1 MNGRPGSL
9 FRQANFRNL
18 WFGQTLSLFAAEITA
33 GVIPLLAALTLN
45 ASVLE
50 MGVLSAVSFLP
61 YLVISLFAGV
71 WLDRLPKR
79 PVIVAA
85 DLGRGVL
92 LLLVPLAA
100 VLDLLSM
107 PFLLVIAVLIGI
119 GTVIADIGSASFLPS
134 VVGRRDLVD
143 GNGKLEISNNASRM
157 AGEAVGGA
165 LVQVLTAPFALLF
178 NTVAYAVSAVFT
190 QRIKVNPDA
199 EPEDEDDEDDEE
211 QPDARK
217 PDFWREVGEGLRFVF
232 GNPIVR
238 TLAITALLFNLFT
251 FFIEPVFLIFITRT
265 LGLEPIYIGLILS
278 SSGVGGVVGAL
289 ISGWVSRRMPL
300 GTLLVVTQWLA
311 GGASLLIPV
320 ATLVPKPAAVV
331 LIIVMHFVDAVMVIV
346 YNVNQRSYRS
356 AVTPDALQGRMNA
369 SIRMIVMGVCPLGA
383 LLGGVVGNALSATT
397 ALVIGSL
404 GILSSGVYIA
414 CTRIRSVKEIPTEQ
428 PTS

>member
-1 MNGRPGSL
+1 MNGRTGSL

-85 DLGRGVL
+85 DLARGVL

-157 AGEAVGGA
+157 AGEAVGGV

-178 NTVAYAVSAVFT
+178 NTVAYAASAVFT
-190 QRIKVNPDA
+190 QRIRVDPDA
-199 EPEDEDDEDDEE
+199 PPEDDDDDEE

-278 SSGVGGVVGAL
+278 SSGVGGVVGAM
-289 ISGWVSRRMPL
+289 ISGWVSRKLPL

-383 LLGGVVGNALSATT
+383 LLGGVVGNVLSATT
-397 ALVIGSL
+397 ALIIGSL

-414 CTRIRSVKEIPTEQ
+414 FTRIRSVKEIPTEQ

>member
-1 MNGRPGSL
+1 MNGRTGSL

-85 DLGRGVL
+85 DLARGVL

-157 AGEAVGGA
+157 AGEAVGGV

-178 NTVAYAVSAVFT
+178 NTVAYAASAVFT
-190 QRIKVNPDA
+190 RRIRVDPDA
-199 EPEDEDDEDDEE
+199 APEDDDDDEE

-265 LGLEPIYIGLILS
+265 LALEPIYIGLILS
-278 SSGVGGVVGAL
+278 SSGVGGVVGAM
-289 ISGWVSRRMPL
+289 ISGWVSRKLPL

-383 LLGGVVGNALSATT
+383 LLGGVVGNVLSATT
-397 ALVIGSL
+397 ALIIGAV

-414 CTRIRSVKEIPTEQ
+414 STRIRSVKEIPTEQ

>member
-9 FRQANFRNL
+9 FQQANFRNL

-85 DLGRGVL
+85 DLARGVL

-107 PFLLVIAVLIGI
+107 PFLLVIAVLIGV

-157 AGEAVGGA
+157 AGEAVGGV

-178 NTVAYAVSAVFT
+178 NTVAYAASAVFT
-190 QRIKVNPDA
+190 QRIRVDPDV
-199 EPEDEDDEDDEE
+199 EPEVDEDDEE

-265 LGLEPIYIGLILS
+265 LALEPIYIGLILS
-278 SSGVGGVVGAL
+278 SSGVGGVVGAM
-289 ISGWVSRRMPL
+289 ISGRVSRKLPL
-300 GTLLVVTQWLA
+300 GTLLVVTQVLA
-311 GGASLLIPV
+311 GAASLLIPV

-397 ALVIGSL
+397 ALIIGSV

-414 CTRIRSVKEIPTEQ
+414 FTRIRSVKEIPTEQ
-428 PTS
+428 PAS

>member
-1 MNGRPGSL
+1 MNGQPGSL

-61 YLVISLFAGV
+61 YLVVSLFAGV

-85 DLGRGVL
+85 DLGRGIL

-107 PFLLVIAVLIGI
+107 PFLLVIAVLIGV

-134 VVGRRDLVD
+134 VVSRRDLVD

-178 NTVAYAVSAVFT
+178 NTVAYALSAVFT
-190 QRIKVNPDA
+190 QRIKVDPHA
-199 EPEDEDDEDDEE
+199 EPEDEEE

-265 LGLEPIYIGLILS
+265 LALEPIYIGLILS
-278 SSGVGGVVGAL
+278 SSGVGGVVGAV
-289 ISGWVSRRMPL
+289 ISGWVSRKLPL

-311 GGASLLIPV
+311 GGASLLVPV

-383 LLGGVVGNALSATT
+383 LLGGVVGNVLSATT
-397 ALVIGSL
+397 ALIIGSI

-428 PTS
+428 PAA

>member
-1 MNGRPGSL
+1 MNGQPGSL

-33 GVIPLLAALTLN
+33 GVIPLLAALTLD

-61 YLVISLFAGV
+61 YLVVSLFAGV

-79 PVIVAA
+79 PVIIAA

-107 PFLLVIAVLIGI
+107 PFLLVIAVLIGV
-119 GTVIADIGSASFLPS
+119 GTVVADIGSASFLPS

-178 NTVAYAVSAVFT
+178 NTAAYALSAVFT
-190 QRIKVNPDA
+190 QRIKVDPHA
-199 EPEDEDDEDDEE
+199 EPEDEDDEE

-238 TLAITALLFNLFT
+238 TLAVTALLFNLFT

-265 LGLEPIYIGLILS
+265 LALEPIYIGLILS
-278 SSGVGGVVGAL
+278 SSGVGGVVGAV
-289 ISGWVSRRMPL
+289 ISGWVSRKLPL

-311 GGASLLIPV
+311 GGASLLVPV

-383 LLGGVVGNALSATT
+383 LLGGVVGNVLSATT
-397 ALVIGSL
+397 ALVIGSI
-404 GILSSGVYIA
+404 GILSSGAYIA

-428 PTS
+428 PAG

>member
-9 FRQANFRNL
+9 FQQANFRNL

-85 DLGRGVL
+85 DLARGVL

-107 PFLLVIAVLIGI
+107 PFLLLIAVLIGV
-119 GTVIADIGSASFLPS
+119 GTVVADIGSASFLPS

-157 AGEAVGGA
+157 AGEAVGGV

-178 NTVAYAVSAVFT
+178 NTVAYAASAVFT
-190 QRIKVNPDA
+190 QRIRVD
-199 EPEDEDDEDDEE
+199 PEVKPEVDEDDEE

-265 LGLEPIYIGLILS
+265 LALEPIYIGLILS
-278 SSGVGGVVGAL
+278 SSGVGGVVGAM
-289 ISGWVSRRMPL
+289 ISGRVSRKLPL
-300 GTLLVVTQWLA
+300 GTLLVVTQVLA
-311 GGASLLIPV
+311 GAASLLIPV

-397 ALVIGSL
+397 ALIIGSV

-414 CTRIRSVKEIPTEQ
+414 FTRIRSVKEIPTEQ
-428 PTS
+428 PAS